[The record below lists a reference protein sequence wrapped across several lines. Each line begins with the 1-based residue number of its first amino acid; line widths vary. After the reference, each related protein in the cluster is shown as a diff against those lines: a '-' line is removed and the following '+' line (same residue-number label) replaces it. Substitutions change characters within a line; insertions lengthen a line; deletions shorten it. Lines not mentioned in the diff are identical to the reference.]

1 MTVHRWLS
9 LLFGAAALLV
19 HSSSVHAFILGPATD
34 PIQDAGQTLTVENES
49 VVLTFVGASSAYDDE
64 FRLTSPDAERSFSC
78 ADAVPGLTVPG
89 GHYDAATELFFS
101 LATPVGDTWLSG
113 PGERNQDKF
122 AHARLTQVAP
132 DTVLLEWED
141 LSGGGDADFN
151 DCIISI
157 AIK

>member
-1 MTVHRWLS
+1 MTT
-9 LLFGAAALLV
+9 
-19 HSSSVHAFILGPATD
+19 SSTTTTPITRRSDGPT
-34 PIQDAGQTLTVENES
+34 PRTTVR
-49 VVLTFVGASSAYDDE
+49 
-64 FRLTSPDAERSFSC
+64 RLPER
-78 ADAVPGLTVPG
+78 

-122 AHARLTQVAP
+122 AHARPTQVAP